1 MKKEISERN
10 KNKEG
15 GRQTIRIFINKRK
28 NKSVKK
34 MRKWTFNNK
43 TIKFVKMSFEC

>member
-15 GRQTIRIFINKRK
+15 GRQTIK
-28 NKSVKK
+28 NIHKQEEEQKCKK
-34 MRKWTFNNK
+34 DE
-43 TIKFVKMSFEC
+43 KMDI